1 MAMGT
6 NWTSRLAEA
15 RAALFRGRRRD
26 ADARRNTGELDRV
39 TVRYREHG

>member
-1 MAMGT
+1 MRT

-15 RAALFRGRRRD
+15 RAALFRARRRG
-26 ADARRNTGELDRV
+26 ADDRRISSELDRI